1 MVLMIELDE
10 SDEHSVKIQQTSN
23 TITALLDPLYNL
35 VILSNYS

>member
-23 TITALLDPLYNL
+23 SFTWPF
-35 VILSNYS
+35 V